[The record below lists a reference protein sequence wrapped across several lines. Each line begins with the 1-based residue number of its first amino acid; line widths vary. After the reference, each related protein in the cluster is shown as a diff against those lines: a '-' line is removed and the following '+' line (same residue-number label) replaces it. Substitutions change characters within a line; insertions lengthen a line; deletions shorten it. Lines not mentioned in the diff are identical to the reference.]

1 MSVKFWLIAS
11 AIFAAQQAILADEGS
26 FGAATNALFR
36 CGIRKRF
43 GAQLVHHGRT
53 AELGQWPWHVALY
66 HGEKYKCGGTLIDQR
81 HVLTA
86 AHCVTRD
93 ESGPRRS
100 RGQPRKKVA
109 IDAERVRIHLGQRHL
124 DELPEPEQVKNVSE
138 IVVHPEFSPNRNDIA
153 LLVLSSV
160 VQFSEFVIP
169 ICLVGSR
176 AAQEE
181 DLVDQRGWVAG
192 WGITETGHLST
203 VLKTVQM
210 PVVNNTECVQN
221 DPLLFG
227 RFISPKMF
235 CASDR
240 NGTSVCQGDSGGG
253 MYLLAGDRW
262 ELRGITSFAGVTPGM
277 AGDVTPRD
285 TWCSARCPATTKC
298 LQYSK
303 FARKRNNGV
312 CSNARSPHTV
322 AIIDR
327 LQQHISS
334 GSIISEKFV
343 LTKAPS
349 LFEMYE
355 MDVEWDALWVRI
367 GNQPDRKV
375 LREIHSPGYDAKTL
389 RHHIMLLELEKQL
402 FFTSGLLP
410 ACLANEATENLFDT
424 LLLNGYTGSN
434 YYFFKGKPHPV
445 YADNDFYENLDNKVI
460 SNEQCSRRIRDSLR
474 GYTAAN
480 PEDLCTS
487 FQTEATFTWAG
498 IVGGPLQTVNTRSC
512 MYTLVGVM
520 RLIYPAR
527 FETVEPYTNVY
538 SRVTAY
544 LDWIEH
550 VVWGNETVPEHV
562 AVDG

>member
-1 MSVKFWLIAS
+1 M
-11 AIFAAQQAILADEGS
+11 
-26 FGAATNALFR
+26 
-36 CGIRKRF
+36 IR
-43 GAQLVHHGRT
+43 
-53 AELGQWPWHVALY
+53 
-66 HGEKYKCGGTLIDQR
+66 
-81 HVLTA
+81 
-86 AHCVTRD
+86 
-93 ESGPRRS
+93 
-100 RGQPRKKVA
+100 
-109 IDAERVRIHLGQRHL
+109 
-124 DELPEPEQVKNVSE
+124 N
-138 IVVHPEFSPNRNDIA
+138 
-153 LLVLSSV
+153 
-160 VQFSEFVIP
+160 
-169 ICLVGSR
+169 
-176 AAQEE
+176 
-181 DLVDQRGWVAG
+181 
-192 WGITETGHLST
+192 LST
-203 VLKTVQM
+203 V
-210 PVVNNTECVQN
+210 
-221 DPLLFG
+221 
-227 RFISPKMF
+227 
-235 CASDR
+235 
-240 NGTSVCQGDSGGG
+240 
-253 MYLLAGDRW
+253 
-262 ELRGITSFAGVTPGM
+262 
-277 AGDVTPRD
+277 
-285 TWCSARCPATTKC
+285 
-298 LQYSK
+298 
-303 FARKRNNGV
+303 
-312 CSNARSPHTV
+312 
-322 AIIDR
+322 
-327 LQQHISS
+327 
-334 GSIISEKFV
+334 
-343 LTKAPS
+343 
-349 LFEMYE
+349 FETF
-355 MDVEWDALWVRI
+355 ALWVRI

-527 FETVEPYTNVY
+527 FETAEPYTNVY

-562 AVDG
+562 AVDGTGEAPTEEVFEPKMRPVHFDVFRNLGAGLRSQVIIQATPTPAV